1 MWPDCTRRRRF
12 VAFGARP
19 SCNGGVLEVRD
30 LSFSYGAHVAV
41 HDVSFTIGAGEVL
54 GCLGPNGSGK
64 STTVKMLAGLL
75 APETG
80 QIRFRGHDAHDDL
93 LGYKAAIGY
102 VPEDGGL
109 YAFLTPDEYLR
120 LAGGLRGV
128 PATTLD
134 RRIERLLRA
143 WDLEAYA
150 GARLST
156 LSKGMRQ
163 KVLLSAALL
172 HDPQVV
178 ILDEPASGL
187 DVTAMLTL
195 RELVAGLAARQRV
208 VFFSSHELDLVRQV
222 STQVLILSE
231 GRVAAQGSVEQLQA
245 LAERDTLEEAFAEL
259 SGKHGAVE
267 TAEALLE
274 GMGA

>member
-1 MWPDCTRRRRF
+1 M
-12 VAFGARP
+12 
-19 SCNGGVLEVRD
+19 LEVSD
-30 LSFSYGAHVAV
+30 LSFSYGGHLAV
-41 HDVSFTIGAGEVL
+41 RDVSFAIDAGHVL

-75 APETG
+75 VPDTG
-80 QIRFRGHDAHDDL
+80 RITFRGGDAHEDIT
-93 LGYKAAIGY
+93 GYKAGIGY

-109 YAFLTPDEYLR
+109 YTFLTPEEYLR

-128 PATTLD
+128 PPSKLD
-134 RRIERLLRA
+134 RRIPMFLRA
-143 WDLEAYA
+143 WDLEAHA
-150 GARLST
+150 GAQLST

-163 KVLLSAALL
+163 KVMISAALL
-172 HDPQVV
+172 HDPQIV
-178 ILDEPASGL
+178 ILDEAASGL

-195 RELVAGLAARQRV
+195 RSLVAGLAARQRV
-208 VFFSSHELDLVRQV
+208 VFFSSHELDLVEQV

-231 GRVAAQGSVEQLQA
+231 GKVAAQGSVEQLQ
-245 LAERDTLEEAFAEL
+245 ERARRNTLEEAFAEL
-259 SGKHGAVE
+259 SGKHGAEE